1 MNCKQNGIDVRV
13 EIDIISTDQRVVV
26 RNVMDFS
33 SEMFFCNQI
42 KEKTTIA
49 VINQLSVTCKC
60 TCTCVSSIPTDS
72 NLFFFTVSYD

>member
-13 EIDIISTDQRVVV
+13 ETDIISTDQRVVV

-49 VINQLSVTCKC
+49 IINQLSVTCKC
-60 TCTCVSSIPTDS
+60 KCVSSIPTDS
-72 NLFFFTVSYD
+72 NLFFYTVSYD

>member
-13 EIDIISTDQRVVV
+13 ETDIISTDQRVDV

-49 VINQLSVTCKC
+49 IINQLSVTCKY
-60 TCTCVSSIPTDS
+60 TCVSSIPTDS
-72 NLFFFTVSYD
+72 NLFFYTVSYD